1 MRNTNKFLNRTTR
14 GKRGEKPS
22 PLPVSG
28 GERARRDD
36 VLMEFNADWMSLD
49 LARKRRERSLMYAHE
64 DQWGDLIEDPETG
77 RKITEGELIR
87 SQGKVPL
94 KNNLIAPTLRNIEG
108 QFIQNMTQPLCSVRD
123 SDEAKI
129 GELMTLCLEHVHD
142 VNARNL
148 IDVKALTEVEL
159 GGFTAQ
165 RVEYGW
171 NDAEKS
177 NNVWVYNCEP
187 DRLFFTANMEDER
200 GWDLTRIGEIFDMPL
215 NMVIAKFAKS
225 EADKRFIEEE
235 YGQKGTFNSLI
246 GFGMQGEQMKGLD
259 FFTPYDS
266 NMCRVIFGWRLE
278 NRDAYF
284 FHDTLKGE
292 WGYVG
297 INEKKL
303 LDAENASR
311 MKDALLHGVAQEDV
325 LLIEYEFK
333 VEQYWKYYYL
343 TPWGHVLQE
352 GRSPYWHGS
361 HNYALVC
368 YPLVRGKIYNFVE
381 DFIDQQRS
389 INRTMSLID
398 FIRSSSSKGLL
409 VVNEDAIP
417 GMTRQEIVD
426 EYVRY
431 NGVIFVRLKPG
442 ENVSNVLTQ
451 LQGQGAVAGDFE
463 LLQLQVK
470 LINEISGVNSAMQGK
485 PAASGTAASL
495 YAQQVQNSS
504 LNIKGLM
511 ESVQSFTRRRDYK
524 IVQVMQQYYTPEQY
538 MDLAGRD
545 YIDESRIFDY
555 KRVQNAKVDIKL
567 IDSTSSPSYQVMMND
582 FLMQLFDKG
591 ALDIET
597 MLENSTFQFKDKL
610 LESLHRKRQE
620 MQQGNAGAPMEIP
633 DGNNALMQQAL
644 GGSQ

>member
-1 MRNTNKFLNRTTR
+1 
-14 GKRGEKPS
+14 
-22 PLPVSG
+22 
-28 GERARRDD
+28 
-36 VLMEFNADWMSLD
+36 
-49 LARKRRERSLMYAHE
+49 
-64 DQWGDLIEDPETG
+64 
-77 RKITEGELIR
+77 
-87 SQGKVPL
+87 
-94 KNNLIAPTLRNIEG
+94 
-108 QFIQNMTQPLCSVRD
+108 
-123 SDEAKI
+123 
-129 GELMTLCLEHVHD
+129 
-142 VNARNL
+142 
-148 IDVKALTEVEL
+148 
-159 GGFTAQ
+159 
-165 RVEYGW
+165 
-171 NDAEKS
+171 
-177 NNVWVYNCEP
+177 
-187 DRLFFTANMEDER
+187 
-200 GWDLTRIGEIFDMPL
+200 
-215 NMVIAKFAKS
+215 
-225 EADKRFIEEE
+225 
-235 YGQKGTFNSLI
+235 
-246 GFGMQGEQMKGLD
+246 
-259 FFTPYDS
+259 
-266 NMCRVIFGWRLE
+266 
-278 NRDAYF
+278 
-284 FHDTLKGE
+284 
-292 WGYVG
+292 
-297 INEKKL
+297 
-303 LDAENASR
+303 
-311 MKDALLHGVAQEDV
+311 
-325 LLIEYEFK
+325 
-333 VEQYWKYYYL
+333 
-343 TPWGHVLQE
+343 
-352 GRSPYWHGS
+352 
-361 HNYALVC
+361 
-368 YPLVRGKIYNFVE
+368 
-381 DFIDQQRS
+381 
-389 INRTMSLID
+389 MSLID

-545 YIDESRIFDY
+545 YIDESMVFDY

-567 IDSTSSPSYQVMMND
+567 VDSTSSPSYQVMMND